1 MPGDK
6 IFLDTNIPVYGY
18 DASAGSKH
26 EIARKIIMDL
36 WNSGLGLL
44 SAQVLQEFF
53 VSVTRKA
60 PRPLEVK
67 LAREVI
73 SDLLKWDVVVNDGES
88 ILEAMEIHSRYK
100 YSFWDSMVI
109 QAARR
114 GGRFIFRGPCARSD
128 RCGRQDN
135 KSLSGQTSGLS
146 YRPLCLGLLRALC
159 RENII
164 LFPSYSWRARWS

>member
-6 IFLDTNIPVYGY
+6 IFLDTNILVYGY

-67 LAREVI
+67 LAREII
-73 SDLLKWDVVVNDGES
+73 SDLLKWDVVVNEGES

-100 YSFWDSMVI
+100 YSFLDSMVI

-114 GGRFIFRGPCARSD
+114 GGAAVLFSED
-128 RCGRQDN
+128 LSHGRTVAGV
-135 KSLSGQTSGLS
+135 K
-146 YRPLCLGLLRALC
+146 
-159 RENII
+159 II
-164 LFPSYSWRARWS
+164 NPFPGKPQA